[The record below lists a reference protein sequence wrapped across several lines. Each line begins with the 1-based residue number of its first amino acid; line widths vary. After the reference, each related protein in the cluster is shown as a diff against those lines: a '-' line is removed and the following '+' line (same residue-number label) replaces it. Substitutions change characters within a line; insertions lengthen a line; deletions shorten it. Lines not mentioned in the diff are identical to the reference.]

1 MSRARDRVARLK
13 LETAAAEERQK
24 AEELAFEVRA
34 ERRKERIRVKAV
46 DDAEQRGY
54 SLGYDKGFLA
64 GRMKYHT
71 QRNEDLRLLPLHPSY
86 LGWWVAI
93 IIIIL
98 GLEVVETRIVIP
110 GWPWVMVMVV
120 FGGVELAAVLRNRP
134 GDMFS
139 ELMWTFLWGGRARTW
154 LVGSVA
160 VYLSLRLSMILS
172 ASFPGWLPIVVL
184 SLGIGAWLWTASLVA
199 RSSLASQLQG
209 INRR

>member
-24 AEELAFEVRA
+24 AEELAFKVRA

-64 GRMKYHT
+64 GRTKYHT
-71 QRNEDLRLLPLHPSY
+71 QRNEDLQLLPLHPSY
-86 LGWWVAI
+86 VRWWVAI

-98 GLEVVETRIVIP
+98 GLEVVEIGIVVP
-110 GWPWVMVMVV
+110 GWPWVVVMAI

-134 GDMFS
+134 GDTFN

-154 LVGSVA
+154 LVGLVA
-160 VYLSLRLSMILS
+160 VYLSFRFSMILG
-172 ASFPGWLPIVVL
+172 APFPGWLPIMVL
-184 SLGIGAWLWTASLVA
+184 MVTCVMTIRTG
-199 RSSLASQLQG
+199 RQG
-209 INRR
+209 